1 MDANGTEVKGTR
13 TSAQLPQTARKKK
26 KHTHYTLRTH
36 RANAKLS
43 PWLAVDGDTSQVKVE
58 SVENRNSM
66 EMDERRRS
74 GSSKKGSLK
83 ACFFCF
89 SGFREVFTA
98 LWRVTRISERSQLAC
113 VAVGWLVE

>member
-13 TSAQLPQTARKKK
+13 TSAQLPQTARWKKK
-26 KHTHYTLRTH
+26 AHTHYTLRTH
-36 RANAKLS
+36 RANVKLS

-83 ACFFCF
+83 ACFLFL
-89 SGFREVFTA
+89 GF
-98 LWRVTRISERSQLAC
+98 
-113 VAVGWLVE
+113 